1 MLTEAGIDHGA
12 IDPGVNDADLAP
24 GSVRPEQWAAA
35 LAYLKARAG
44 VAVAAHGA
52 QSGERPVLG
61 ADTVCVK
68 GEQVIGQ
75 PADEADARRILISLE
90 GGEHDVITGIAL
102 LAGSRRQIWA
112 DRARVRM
119 GMIGGTRLEE
129 YLASGQ
135 WRGKAGAYNLSE
147 RIAAGWPIEHDGDPT
162 TIMGLPMRLL
172 ARLLTAESLVPQ
184 TTDA

>member
-1 MLTEAGIDHGA
+1 VD
-12 IDPGVNDADLAP
+12 DAELAP
-24 GSVRPEQWAAA
+24 GAIRPEQWAAA

-44 VAVAAHGA
+44 AAAAH
-52 QSGERPVLG
+52 SGPSAVLG

-68 GEQVIGQ
+68 EDRFIGQ
-75 PADEADARRILISLE
+75 PVDEADARRILRLLE
-90 GGEHDVITGIAL
+90 GGEHDVITGVAL
-102 LAGSRRQIWA
+102 VAGPRRQIGA

-119 GMIGGTRLEE
+119 GTIGEARLEA

-147 RIAAGWPIEHDGDPT
+147 RIAAGWPIEYDGDPT

-172 ARLLTAESLVPQ
+172 SRLLAAEQLMPQ
-184 TTDA
+184 TSVA